1 MGHFWR
7 ISLKQKLLKIHLFFS
22 LGSSPVISKMYVDPS
37 VTGNCPLVIP
47 YPNPYVPPFPAPTLS
62 QPLAQLRQPYIVT
75 LASNA
80 KSSTTKKQSEELI
93 PIRLAVAFASS
104 RASAK
109 QVGNIF
115 HRYVWINCF
124 HSYFRSA
131 VDLHCV
137 NQLVFVNSLFICIF
151 VTKSSKLA
159 ICCLFVLGKSTVM
172 YVFFL

>member
-1 MGHFWR
+1 
-7 ISLKQKLLKIHLFFS
+7 
-22 LGSSPVISKMYVDPS
+22 MYVDPS

-109 QVGNIF
+109 QTGNIF
-115 HRYVWINCF
+115 HR
-124 HSYFRSA
+124 
-131 VDLHCV
+131 
-137 NQLVFVNSLFICIF
+137 
-151 VTKSSKLA
+151 
-159 ICCLFVLGKSTVM
+159 
-172 YVFFL
+172 